1 MKKDRNGFTLI
12 EMLVVIT
19 IVIALGITIGVSMNK
34 LSQNTKNANNESI
47 IKEILVATQT
57 YCKLSSSNC
66 SNDIQLSTL
75 ISSGT
80 LDEDIFTKNNPAKSG
95 NVKFNGTDIVKL
107 IINTSTKEED
117 FVYTC
122 NENHKYKL
130 STIDNCT
137 KNGKCSWGEC

>member
-1 MKKDRNGFTLI
+1 MKKNRNGFTLI

-19 IVIALGITIGVSMNK
+19 IVITLGITIGVSMNK

-47 IKEILVATQT
+47 IKEILVAAQT
-57 YCKLSSSNC
+57 YCKLSNSNC
-66 SNDIQLSTL
+66 SDDIKLSTL

-80 LDEDIFTKNNPAKSG
+80 LDENIFTKNNPAKNG
-95 NVKFNGTDIVKL
+95 NVKFNENDTVKL
-107 IINTSTKEED
+107 FIDANTKEED

-122 NENHKYKL
+122 NIYEYKL

>member
-1 MKKDRNGFTLI
+1 MKKNRNGFTLI

-47 IKEILVATQT
+47 IKEILVAAQT
-57 YCKLSSSNC
+57 YCKLSNSNC
-66 SNDIQLSTL
+66 SDDIELSTL

-80 LDEDIFTKNNPAKSG
+80 LDENILTKNNPAKNG
-95 NVKFNGTDIVKL
+95 NVKFNDENDTVKL
-107 IINTSTKEED
+107 VIDANTKEED

-122 NENHKYKL
+122 NIYEYKL

>member
-1 MKKDRNGFTLI
+1 MKKNRNGFTLI

-34 LSQNTKNANNESI
+34 LSQNTKDANNESI
-47 IKEILVATQT
+47 IKEILVAAQT
-57 YCKLSSSNC
+57 YCKLSNSNC
-66 SNDIQLSTL
+66 SGAIKLSIL

-80 LDEDIFTKNNPAKSG
+80 LDEDILTKNNPAKNG
-95 NVKFNGTDIVKL
+95 NVKFNENDTVKL
-107 IINTSTKEED
+107 FIDANTKEED

-122 NENHKYKL
+122 NIYEYKL

>member
-1 MKKDRNGFTLI
+1 MKKNRNGFTLI

-34 LSQNTKNANNESI
+34 LSQNTKDANNESI
-47 IKEILVATQT
+47 IKEILVAAQT
-57 YCKLSSSNC
+57 YCKLSNSNC
-66 SNDIQLSTL
+66 SGAIELSTL

-80 LDEDIFTKNNPAKSG
+80 LDEDILTKNNPVKNG
-95 NVKFNGTDIVKL
+95 NVNFNAENDTVKL
-107 IINTSTKEED
+107 VIDANTKEED

-122 NENHKYKL
+122 NIYEYKL